1 MGSPVKIDTLAR
13 KMIELSG
20 LVPDV
25 DIKIVYTGLRPGEK
39 LYEEVLSNVENTEPT
54 AHSKIRIAK
63 VRAYDYSEANKYV
76 AELESL
82 SRQVIIPDMVK
93 LMKKIVPE
101 YISNNSK
108 FHEYDKPEENLSNA

>member
-1 MGSPVKIDTLAR
+1 M
-13 KMIELSG
+13 
-20 LVPDV
+20 

-101 YISNNSK
+101 YISNNSR
-108 FHEYDKPEENLSNA
+108 FHEYDKPEANLSNA